1 MMSRARPTDT
11 DDTLLDRIASGD
23 HGAYAVLLHRYRDR
37 VMNLCHRMLAQ
48 REEAEEAASDAFLR
62 AYRALPRFENRAR
75 FSTWLYRITH
85 NVCLSR
91 LAKRKRE
98 PEFLPLDDDAD
109 LVWTEDDAAISL
121 ENAELTVRIDA
132 ALASMRP
139 EYAEVLTLFYR
150 EDQGYDEIALITNLP
165 LGTVKNRLHRARR
178 ALQQCILEDHS
189 FRKSSKAEHA

>member
-11 DDTLLDRIASGD
+11 DDAILDRIAGGD

-37 VMNLCHRMLAQ
+37 VMNLCYRMLAQ
-48 REEAEEAASDAFLR
+48 REDAEEAASDAFLR
-62 AYRALPRFENRAR
+62 AFRALPRFENRAR

-98 PEFLPLDDDAD
+98 PAFLQLDDEADVVHADDDA
-109 LVWTEDDAAISL
+109 AGSL

-132 ALASMRP
+132 ALSSMRP
-139 EYAEVLTLFYR
+139 EYAEILTLFYR

-178 ALQQCILEDHS
+178 ELQRRIFEDRS
-189 FRKSSKAEHA
+189 FQKSSKAEHA